1 MAVILL
7 VEDEVELA
15 DIVEAYLRKDGH
27 HVERAHDGQRAADM
41 FLPLQPDLV
50 LLDIMLP
57 KRDGLS
63 LLSQFRQQAPHIP
76 VIMLTAK
83 AEDEDKLR
91 GLDLGAD
98 DYIIKPFNPREVL
111 ARVRAVLRR
120 AQPHD
125 DVPDRVLIRVG
136 DLQLDESSLE
146 VHFAHTP
153 LTLTATEFRLLAHLA
168 KYPGKVFSRLDL
180 LDAALP
186 ERDALERVID
196 SHLKNLRR
204 KLTNVGAGE
213 MIETVYGVGYRLR
226 EVSREPH

>member
-1 MAVILL
+1 
-7 VEDEVELA
+7 
-15 DIVEAYLRKDGH
+15 
-27 HVERAHDGQRAADM
+27 
-41 FLPLQPDLV
+41 V

-63 LLSQFRQQAPHIP
+63 LLSQFRQQAPHVP

-146 VHFAHTP
+146 VHFAHIP

-180 LDAALP
+180 LEAALP

-196 SHLKNLRR
+196 SHLKNVRR

>member
-1 MAVILL
+1 MAVIFL
-7 VEDEVELA
+7 VEDEVDLA
-15 DIVEAYLRKDGH
+15 DIVEAYLHKDGH
-27 HVERAHDGQRAADM
+27 HVERAHDGERAGEL

-63 LLSQFRQQAPHIP
+63 LLEQFRAQAPHIP

-120 AQPHD
+120 AQAHD
-125 DVPDRVLIRVG
+125 DLPDRLLRVG
-136 DLQLDESSLE
+136 DLQLDEGSLE
-146 VHFAHTP
+146 VTFAHTP
-153 LTLTATEFRLLAHLA
+153 LTFTATEFRLLAHLA

-196 SHLKNLRR
+196 SHLKNVRR
-204 KLTNVGAGE
+204 KLTKVGAGE

-226 EVSREPH
+226 ELPHETH